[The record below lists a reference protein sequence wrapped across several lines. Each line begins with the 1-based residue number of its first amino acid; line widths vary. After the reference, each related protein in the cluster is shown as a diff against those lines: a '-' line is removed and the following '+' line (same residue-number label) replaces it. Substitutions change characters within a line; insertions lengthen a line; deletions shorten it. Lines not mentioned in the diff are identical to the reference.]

1 MTNRF
6 YKLNFYKSHLELEI
20 KFITIDNFNRN
31 KLYYDLEL
39 YYELNDIIIRYKNK
53 IF

>member
-1 MTNRF
+1 MIDKY

-20 KFITIDNFNRN
+20 MFIPIDNFNRN

-39 YYELNDIIIRYKNK
+39 Y
-53 IF
+53 